1 MKTGVLAVF
10 GASAAVLRSG
20 SLSGSLDQVEVEAN
34 RPVLALAQAQ
44 ARFWKDSGALQR
56 VSLAMNTSQ
65 TDTAEKVDEFLRN
78 QVASDHTCHAKLY
91 RYKNMLNHLHED
103 VNLVYSKEKAL
114 VETITIEEA
123 VISDLQTQIQHVV
136 EEGKRKMKECKDA
149 KAAAC
154 AEFET
159 YSKELEELKQIG
171 HSPTNPIAL
180 FQTVVKHARRGRH
193 QIELLGMKATT
204 GAALATRRVVASS
217 RALQECL
224 AGLETRP
231 QLSALQLSQD
241 TTTTE
246 YVPSGETVSDHQFD
260 STVTFGPQEC
270 ERERK
275 KLEDAWRHAYMTIEE
290 LVETN
295 EATCKDD
302 TCEATVQAELD
313 TALPPLHTERSERID
328 KVRLAQHE
336 LVGVRSEMTALEN
349 SLTKLEKATK
359 TTQEACGAAEEGS
372 EYLEKVRD
380 LLQGMKRCP
389 GLSGAVFEIPH
400 FKSVAKVLSVDITK
414 DTDEQLDAKLMAA
427 CKEGLPEAT
436 RNDTRAASQ
445 GELRQRLVAN
455 LPEGNEEDMPL
466 YGVCPGCQGEA
477 YQGAVSGSYRR
488 CFPPQ
493 AKVAGG
499 KGESK
504 QCNDGFVLA
513 VCVSDLS
520 LGEHQETK
528 APAQEQAPPSGPNG
542 PPAPFAEYVDK
553 RK

>member
-1 MKTGVLAVF
+1 MKSGVLAVF

-20 SLSGSLDQVEVEAN
+20 SLEAAEMEAS

-44 ARFWKDSGALQR
+44 ARFWKASEGLQR

-65 TDTAEKVDEFLRN
+65 EDTSAKVDEFLRN
-78 QVASDHTCHAKLY
+78 QVASDHSCHAKLY
-91 RYKNMLNHLHED
+91 RYKNMLNHLHDD

-123 VISDLQTQIQHVV
+123 VISDLETQIRNLV

-154 AEFET
+154 EQYET

-180 FQTVVKHARRGRH
+180 FQTVMSHARRGH
-193 QIELLGMKATT
+193 QHLELLGVKTTT

-224 AGLETRP
+224 SSLDSRP
-231 QLSALQLSQD
+231 ELSALQLSQD
-241 TTTTE
+241 PPEE
-246 YVPSGETVSDHQFD
+246 YKPTDEKVSEQKFD
-260 STVTFGPQEC
+260 STVTFGPKQC
-270 ERERK
+270 EKERK

-295 EATCKDD
+295 EAACNDD
-302 TCEATVQAELD
+302 TCEAAVQAELD
-313 TALPPLHTERSERID
+313 TALPPLHQERSERID
-328 KVRLAQHE
+328 KVRQAQHD
-336 LVGVRSEMTALEN
+336 LVGVRNEMTTLEN
-349 SLTKLEKATK
+349 SLTKVEQATK
-359 TTQEACGAAEEGS
+359 TTQEECGAAEEGS

-380 LLQGMKRCP
+380 LLDGMKRCP

-400 FKSVAKVLSVDITK
+400 FKSTAKVMSVDITK
-414 DTDEQLDAKLMAA
+414 ETDEELDAKLTAA
-427 CKEGLPEAT
+427 CKEGLPEET

-455 LPEGNEEDMPL
+455 LPETNEENMPM
-466 YGVCPGCQGEA
+466 YGICPGCRGAA
-477 YQGAVSGSYRR
+477 YQGSVSGSFRR
-488 CFPPQ
+488 CFKPQ
-493 AKVAGG
+493 AKIAGG

-504 QCNDGFVLA
+504 DCNDGFVLA

-528 APAQEQAPPSGPNG
+528 APAQEK
-542 PPAPFAEYVDK
+542 PAEQPA
-553 RK
+553 RL